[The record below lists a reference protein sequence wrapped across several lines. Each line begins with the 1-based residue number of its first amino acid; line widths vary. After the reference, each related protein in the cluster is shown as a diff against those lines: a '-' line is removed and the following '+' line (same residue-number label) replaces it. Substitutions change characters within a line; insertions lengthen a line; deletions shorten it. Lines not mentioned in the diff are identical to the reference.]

1 MQWITLGVILKT
13 FLESHFNLYFIT
25 ERAIKINLQF
35 FVWSCTMFPKIKQD
49 AYKIQ
54 KQKYIQ
60 SPQILFILIWFYL
73 CFDLFTNLRSFTLPE
88 KSCTHTTCKKLG
100 I

>member
-54 KQKYIQ
+54 KQKIY
-60 SPQILFILIWFYL
+60 SVTSNFIY
-73 CFDLFTNLRSFTLPE
+73 FDLVLFMF
-88 KSCTHTTCKKLG
+88 
-100 I
+100 